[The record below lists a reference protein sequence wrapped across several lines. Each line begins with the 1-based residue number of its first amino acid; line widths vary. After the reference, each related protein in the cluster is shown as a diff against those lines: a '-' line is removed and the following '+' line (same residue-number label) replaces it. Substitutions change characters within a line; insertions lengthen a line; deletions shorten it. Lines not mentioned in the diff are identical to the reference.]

1 MTFPIGA
8 ERENPYRTAEHNQ
21 LALQLFQL
29 GFFREELADQALR
42 CLELMEF
49 KNKDQLVRL
58 IAGGRTQAAEI
69 AALRQQLLQLAQV
82 VDEAKGTRLAPAL
95 AAEYAGSSPAS
106 AVAGT
111 APQPK
116 NVSAMERSRKQ
127 SREAVQPR

>member
-1 MTFPIGA
+1 MFHNKGPQGIRCDLPISDTCHQ
-8 ERENPYRTAEHNQ
+8 NFFI
-21 LALQLFQL
+21 FQ
-29 GFFREELADQALR
+29 
-42 CLELMEF
+42 
-49 KNKDQLVRL
+49 
-58 IAGGRTQAAEI
+58 I
-69 AALRQQLLQLAQV
+69 RQQLLQLAQV
-82 VDEAKGTRLAPAL
+82 VDEARGTRLAPAL